1 MIKNLRHAQSILKSI
16 AEKNPTYGFYA
27 IANLMEQDVYYEIGK
42 APDWTSDIALC
53 MTQSI
58 GETVLFLPAFR
69 PRRQSKVK
77 NIFIWN
83 AT

>member
-16 AEKNPTYGFYA
+16 AEKSPSYGFYA

-58 GETVLFLPAFR
+58 GETGLIPPEFR
-69 PRRQSKVK
+69 PRRQSRVK
-77 NIFIWN
+77 NTFTWN

>member
-16 AEKNPTYGFYA
+16 AEKNPSYGFYA

-58 GETVLFLPAFR
+58 GGNRSYSLRSSVLGDNR
-69 PRRQSKVK
+69 G
-77 NIFIWN
+77 
-83 AT
+83 